1 VGKLTCVLSLKIEKL
16 RERCMQNIQS
26 VFSPLIGEIAFSLF
40 QTYGS
45 YFFIQI
51 GDPYLRI
58 HEPIEPRHTIS
69 EKART
74 MLRRRRVYVI
84 GTWSILVEGCN
95 WILESEQRSV
105 CQSDLITEM
114 EDLFR
119 SVEGQYL
126 VSARSSH
133 EANSCTLQFDM
144 GASLTL
150 WPRHGGE
157 PDEDQWI
164 LHYNDRSSMGYTNSG
179 SFSFD
184 AGTDER

>member
-1 VGKLTCVLSLKIEKL
+1 MHS
-16 RERCMQNIQS
+16 IQS
-26 VFSPLIGEIAFSLF
+26 VLSPLMGKIVFSLF

-51 GDPYLRI
+51 GDPFLRI
-58 HEPIEPRHTIS
+58 REPIEPRHVTS
-69 EKART
+69 EKAKT

-95 WILESEQRSV
+95 WILESEQRSA
-105 CQSDLITEM
+105 CQSDLIAEM

-126 VSARSSH
+126 VSAQCSH
-133 EANSCTLQFDM
+133 ETNSCTLKFDM

-157 PDEDQWI
+157 PDEDQWR
-164 LHYNDRSSMGYTNSG
+164 LHYNDGSSMGYTNDG
-179 SFSFD
+179 SFSFEARKD
-184 AGTDER
+184 DS